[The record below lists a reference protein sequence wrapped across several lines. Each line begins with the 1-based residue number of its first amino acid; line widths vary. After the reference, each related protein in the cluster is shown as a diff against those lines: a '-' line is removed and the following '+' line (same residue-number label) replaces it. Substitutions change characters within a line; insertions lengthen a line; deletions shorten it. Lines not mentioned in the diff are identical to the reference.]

1 MNPKDIFSKEA
12 KTFFAITAI
21 FGFFLAV
28 AIGGGLGLLTFF
40 ASAFIVWYF
49 FIYEWI

>member
-1 MNPKDIFSKEA
+1 MNPKDHFSNAA

-21 FGFFLAV
+21 FGLLLAI

-40 ASAFIVWYF
+40 ASAFIVWWV
-49 FIYEWI
+49 FIYEWK